1 MENIKQQ
8 TYDIAKDEQEWLEL
22 RKQGLGGSDIGTMLG
37 LNQYKS
43 PYQLWLEKTGQ
54 IEAPDISDKIAI
66 QVGNELEDLVARI
79 FTQQTGMTVQRDNK
93 THYHKDYPFLLANID
108 RKIVGEKALLECKT
122 TSAFNKQQWE
132 DDEIPASYIMQVQ
145 HYLNVLDYDKAYI
158 AVIIGNHDF
167 VWKEI
172 QRDDELIEMYTKEA
186 IKFWNE
192 NVLKNVAPEIDGSLA
207 TKEALNLVDYEPINT
222 LPMYKVQDEQIEQI
236 TVIKS
241 QIKELNTL
249 QTELENKIK
258 SYMVEH
264 DAEGLESDKFKVT
277 WKEYSRT
284 TIDSKKLKKEL
295 PEIYE
300 QYSKTASSKRF
311 TVKENK

>member
-37 LNQYKS
+37 LNVYKS

-79 FTQQTGMTVQRDNK
+79 FTQQTGKAVQRDNK

-192 NVLKNVAPEIDGSLA
+192 NVLKNVAPEVDGSLA
-207 TKEALNLVDYEPINT
+207 TKEALNLADYEAINT
-222 LPMYKVQDEQIEQI
+222 LPMYKAQDEQIEQI
-236 TVIKS
+236 SVIKS

-300 QYSKTASSKRF
+300 QYSKTTSSKRF

>member
-222 LPMYKVQDEQIEQI
+222 LPMYKVQDEQIKQI